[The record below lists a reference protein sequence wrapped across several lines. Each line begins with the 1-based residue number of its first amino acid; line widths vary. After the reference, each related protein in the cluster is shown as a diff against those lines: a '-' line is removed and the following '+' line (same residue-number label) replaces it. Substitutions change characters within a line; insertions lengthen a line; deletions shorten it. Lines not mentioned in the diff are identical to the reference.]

1 MENFTWF
8 KFHPYSEWYM
18 NTHRIKGSP
27 SAEFHRK
34 HFGKL
39 DYLDAFVPRFNKGIR
54 EWSPSAWANLF
65 KKAGA
70 RYVVLTSKHH
80 DGFTLWPSNV
90 ANPYRTESEIRLDR
104 DIVGELGDA
113 VRHAGMRY
121 GLYYSGGMDWS
132 FPGSLDGHCK
142 TCHYRPRKPQ
152 DPEEYSDYATEHLWE
167 LMEKYKPCIL
177 WNDIN
182 YPTFKK
188 NERLFEIFAHFYSK
202 VCPGHGLINN
212 RWKLDGNWKGD
223 FATPEYKVME
233 AVNYTAWETNRGIG
247 FSFGYNRNEGE
258 KETLSAKELVSMF
271 IDIVSKGGNLL
282 LDVGPMPNGSLS
294 WIQEQRL
301 KELGGW
307 MEINSE
313 SIYGTRPFLPDGAI
327 PSGNFRY
334 TRNKDFMGLYVFVL
348 DWHKKNVDDRIVDIP
363 MNIKGYVR
371 SK

>member
-1 MENFTWF
+1 
-8 KFHPYSEWYM
+8 M

-152 DPEEYSDYATEHLWE
+152 NPEEYSDYATEHLWE

-223 FATPEYKVME
+223 FAELAFPS
-233 AVNYTAWETNRGIG
+233 GIIG
-247 FSFGYNRNEGE
+247 MKGKRKRFPPKNSSPCSS
-258 KETLSAKELVSMF
+258 TLSPRAEICCSTS
-271 IDIVSKGGNLL
+271 DRCQTAPS
-282 LDVGPMPNGSLS
+282 VGFKSS
-294 WIQEQRL
+294 
-301 KELGGW
+301 
-307 MEINSE
+307 
-313 SIYGTRPFLPDGAI
+313 D
-327 PSGNFRY
+327 
-334 TRNKDFMGLYVFVL
+334 
-348 DWHKKNVDDRIVDIP
+348 
-363 MNIKGYVR
+363 
-371 SK
+371 